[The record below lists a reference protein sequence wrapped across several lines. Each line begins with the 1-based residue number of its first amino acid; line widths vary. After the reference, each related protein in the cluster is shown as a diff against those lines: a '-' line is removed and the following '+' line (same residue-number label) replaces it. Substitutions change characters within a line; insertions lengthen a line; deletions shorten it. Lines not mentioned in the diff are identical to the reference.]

1 MNSMSNYELKTL
13 NMMSYYTGEP
23 KVGIAK
29 ATGKLIVCEDEVLF
43 IKQMG
48 NAVGNAFGL
57 IGMGI
62 AKSRSMKQGNT
73 MRFKYDEIAAARAA
87 QYMGVMPMLVLE
99 MKNGEKHS
107 FAGMASIADCVRL
120 IRERLA

>member
-1 MNSMSNYELKTL
+1 MSNYELKTL
-13 NMMSYYTGEP
+13 NMMSYYSGEP
-23 KVGIAK
+23 KVGISK
-29 ATGKLIVCEDEVLF
+29 ATGKLIICEDEVLF

-48 NAVGNAFGL
+48 NALGNAFGVG
-57 IGMGI
+57 GMLL
-62 AKSRSMKQGNT
+62 ARSKSMKQGNT